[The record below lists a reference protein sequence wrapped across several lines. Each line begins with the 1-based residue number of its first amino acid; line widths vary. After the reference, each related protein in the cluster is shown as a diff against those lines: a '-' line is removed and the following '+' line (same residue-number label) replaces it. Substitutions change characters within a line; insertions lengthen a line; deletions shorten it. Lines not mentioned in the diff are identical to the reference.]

1 MNTWT
6 VSEWKDLIEWSVF
19 MLVLGFAFVLWL
31 LSLHRPDPA
40 PVTPELD
47 EEAFVGVCDAVAEA
61 LGDAYDC
68 TRVWHA
74 WGVGTMSQ
82 DDFSSVA
89 QDADRV
95 AEIAHAA
102 VDAYRVAVAKG
113 GAA

>member
-6 VSEWKDLIEWSVF
+6 VAEWKDLIEWT
-19 MLVLGFAFVLWL
+19 AFVLVIALASVLWL
-31 LSLHRPDPA
+31 ISIHRPDPA
-40 PVTPELD
+40 PVAPELD
-47 EEAFVGVCDAVAEA
+47 SYGFDAVCDAVAAA

-68 TRVWHA
+68 TRVWQA

-89 QDADRV
+89 EDPDRV

-102 VDAYRVAVAKG
+102 VDAYRAAMTKG